1 MSVHC
6 FFLQVLSFVSDDCLL
21 AVSFPLGTHPGISLC
36 ALISSSH
43 KDTSLIGLGPPNRAT
58 FNLNY
63 ILRPFCKDSHLL
75 SSWWLEFQHLNLVGQ
90 ACAHNPAHNKRAT
103 LEGKVEQPGF
113 SLHGQLCPTLFR
125 GKFFVTSYFT
135 HIHHWGLGP
144 ETSTWCSW
152 SKQMHRDIF
161 GCWQRGRGSS
171 SGTVSSEGD

>member
-103 LEGKVEQPGF
+103 LEGKLS
-113 SLHGQLCPTLFR
+113 SLVFLC
-125 GKFFVTSYFT
+125 
-135 HIHHWGLGP
+135 I
-144 ETSTWCSW
+144 
-152 SKQMHRDIF
+152 
-161 GCWQRGRGSS
+161 
-171 SGTVSSEGD
+171 VSSAPLFSEESFLLPLTSHIYTTGGLVQRQARDPLGASRCTETYLDVGKGVGALLLGL